1 MSGTLPV
8 VEGRA
13 AGSAVGTYA
22 SDVTLNRTTGSLQ
35 ISDGGSDAAISRG
48 KSTVLTPGG
57 TIRPVPRGSLGTN
70 HNLARTPYQSSVGFL
85 TLQDLLDFPAN
96 PDTYKHNLRARILVG
111 QEDLLDIH
119 GRWDEFGGVVRP
131 VSPINSVA
139 ALGPAFD
146 RDPNRL
152 DITKEQIDQGLERLS
167 ATWLDLL
174 LWSVLMG
181 EMGLAWEFWRKCSE
195 PLRAAILAAR
205 TCRYAQGD
213 NQAMLSDSRS
223 RSCSRMRTRSRGGRA
238 GCSIRSRRRT
248 RR

>member
-1 MSGTLPV
+1 MLDLG
-8 VEGRA
+8 
-13 AGSAVGTYA
+13 
-22 SDVTLNRTTGSLQ
+22 
-35 ISDGGSDAAISRG
+35 G

-57 TIRPVPRGSLGTN
+57 TIRPANRGSLGTN

-85 TLQDLLDFPAN
+85 TLQDLLDFPTN

-205 TCRYAQGD
+205 TCRTRRATTRRCCRIR
-213 NQAMLSDSRS
+213 RS
-223 RSCSRMRTRSRGGRA
+223 RSCSRMRTRSRVGVRAARSDQEGGRGDETDLPRA
-238 GCSIRSRRRT
+238 AREDAHAPVRGQRPPRV
-248 RR
+248 